1 VNESNTMG
9 IRLLLPDW
17 DTLVLAALI
26 IGLIAALVY
35 FVLKW
40 DMLKTIFISVV
51 GGIVYY
57 AIFKGLG

>member
-1 VNESNTMG
+1 MNESNTMG

-40 DMLKTIFISVV
+40 DML
-51 GGIVYY
+51 
-57 AIFKGLG
+57 

>member
-1 VNESNTMG
+1 MG

-40 DMLKTIFISVV
+40 DMLKKNRENRSVNNKQD
-51 GGIVYY
+51 I
-57 AIFKGLG
+57 LGP

>member
-1 VNESNTMG
+1 MG

-40 DMLKTIFISVV
+40 DMLKTIFISVL

-57 AIFKGLG
+57 AIYKGLG